1 MKMGKKRYLI
11 LIAIILLTQV
21 VFANDDIEKQEELLE
36 EIQERLENLDN
47 DRQDYVNQKN
57 TIVRNIK
64 ATEENIRVTE
74 AEIDVLNGDIEEN
87 RVQIGIASV
96 ELEGAKQA
104 LAKTNDL
111 LDERIRVMY
120 MNGTVG
126 YFEVL
131 LESKSFEDLLVR
143 VDMLQRIVKSDTDL
157 ILQMEAE
164 QATVEE
170 KKEKLEREQIN
181 LVTLQTQMA
190 VKKSELLAQLETLEA
205 EKLASQNSI
214 QAVEILLDE
223 TNKDAEEVTKIIE
236 DLKLRDTFVGGVM
249 TWPLPGEKSISSFFG
264 MRIHPILG
272 INKMHTGIDIP
283 ADTGT
288 PVVAA
293 LEGDVIWS
301 NWLGGYGKAIMIDHG
316 GGIVT
321 VYAHNSVLS
330 VPKGSK
336 VSKGQTIALSGNTGN
351 STGPHLHFEVRNEG
365 EYVDPLV
372 DWLSNGE
379 N

>member
-1 MKMGKKRYLI
+1 MGKKRYLI
-11 LIAIILLTQV
+11 LIVIILLSQV

-36 EIQERLENLDN
+36 EIQERLKNLDN
-47 DRQDYVNQKN
+47 DRQDYVNEKN

-87 RVQIGIASV
+87 RVQIGIATV

-170 KKEKLEREQIN
+170 KKDKLEREQIN

-205 EKLASQNSI
+205 EKLASQKSI

-236 DLKLRDTFVGGVM
+236 DLKLRETFVGGVM
-249 TWPLPGEKSISSFFG
+249 AWPLPGEKSISSFFG

-301 NWLGGYGKAIMIDHG
+301 NWLGGYGKCIMIDHG

-336 VSKGQTIALSGNTGN
+336 VSKGQTVALSGNTGN
-351 STGPHLHFEVRNEG
+351 STGPHLHFEVRNNG

>member
-1 MKMGKKRYLI
+1 MGKKRYLI
-11 LIAIILLTQV
+11 LIAIILLSQV

-36 EIQERLENLDN
+36 EIQDRLENLDN
-47 DRQDYVNQKN
+47 DHQDYVNQKN

-74 AEIDVLNGDIEEN
+74 AEIEVLNGDIEEN
-87 RVQIGIASV
+87 RVQIGIATV

-157 ILQMEAE
+157 ILQMEEE

-170 KKEKLEREQIN
+170 KKDKLVKEQLN
-181 LVTLQTQMA
+181 LVTLQTQMD
-190 VKKSELLAQLETLEA
+190 VKKSELQAQLKTLEA
-205 EKLASQNSI
+205 EKLASQKNI
-214 QAVEILLDE
+214 QAVEILIDE
-223 TNKDAEEVTKIIE
+223 TNKDAEAVTKIIE

-293 LEGDVIWS
+293 LDGDVIWS
-301 NWLGGYGKAIMIDHG
+301 NWLGGYGKAVMIDHG